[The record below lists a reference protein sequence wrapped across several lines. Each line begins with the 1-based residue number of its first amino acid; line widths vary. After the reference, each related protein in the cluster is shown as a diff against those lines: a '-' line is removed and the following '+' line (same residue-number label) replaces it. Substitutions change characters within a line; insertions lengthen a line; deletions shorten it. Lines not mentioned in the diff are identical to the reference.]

1 MFGDATLWLQ
11 PQTDFCAPSE
21 MEEASGRR
29 KLVLVLLCCCFC
41 QVTVFSIIHKLRSDL
56 FITNL

>member
-1 MFGDATLWLQ
+1 MLGDAALWLQ
-11 PQTDFCAPSE
+11 PQTVFCASSE
-21 MEEASGRR
+21 TEEALGRR
-29 KLVLVLLCCCFC
+29 KLVLVLLCHCFC